1 MDYRLE
7 QLQNQECVQDYFTHQ
22 GEEEKQLIKGWCQDY
37 LQFREEVAA
46 FQSRY
51 FQALCNAACYQAQ
64 RSACCNRDGII
75 TFFADLVINT
85 VESDAREMAALVD
98 CLRQPR
104 HDMKCIYLGPEGCR
118 WRLKP
123 IVCEMFLCDRA
134 QEEVFGAAPHAAT
147 LWGEIK
153 KRELRFRWPDRPV
166 LFDQIESRFMAAGVC
181 SSLMYLHNSPG
192 LIRIKKQSGLG

>member
-7 QLQNQECVQDYFTHQ
+7 QLQSQECVQDYFTHQ
-22 GEEEKQLIKGWCQDY
+22 GKEEKRLIKGWCQDY

-64 RSACCNRDGII
+64 RSACCNKDGII
-75 TFFADLVINT
+75 TFFADLVINA
-85 VESDAREMAALVD
+85 VESDAREMAALVA

-104 HDMKCIYLGPEGCR
+104 YDMKCIYLGPEGCR

-123 IVCEMFLCDRA
+123 IVCEMFQCDRA
-134 QEEVFGAAPHAAT
+134 QAEVFGASPHAAT